1 VSKASGRVLGVALAF
16 VGIFVIL
23 PWMTRLRESTAAQDR
38 WDNGQAYHGE
48 FVVPGQTITVA
59 KSIEQP
65 PDGDG
70 WAQGCTVGFVTEGDC
85 RAFTLSKY
93 PQEFHLAVLKLD
105 KNGCIS
111 PRLSKWVPNLS
122 AITTRKGAYT
132 VTLGTDGQTF
142 RICALQSPNED
153 DIVLVW
159 GTQLPS

>member
-1 VSKASGRVLGVALAF
+1 
-16 VGIFVIL
+16 
-23 PWMTRLRESTAAQDR
+23 
-38 WDNGQAYHGE
+38 
-48 FVVPGQTITVA
+48 
-59 KSIEQP
+59 
-65 PDGDG
+65 
-70 WAQGCTVGFVTEGDC
+70 
-85 RAFTLSKY
+85 
-93 PQEFHLAVLKLD
+93 VLKLD